1 MTASEVLPVI
11 LYILGAILL
20 VALIVLTIKLTITI
34 HKIDKVVDNITEKV
48 TALDGVFSVVN
59 AVSNKFTFITDKVV
73 NIIYSLI
80 EKITKRKEDWKM
92 SKKGLGKFVL
102 GTGIGAGLAL
112 LFAPKKGSDLRRDI
126 KRKFDEFM
134 KDVDKIE
141 IEDIKESFT
150 KKVDEIK
157 KELEDLDKE
166 KVEKIAKKKAKELQ
180 RKAEDLVDLAKEK
193 GTPVLEG
200 IADDLKH
207 KVICVCTEVINKLE
221 KGE

>member
-20 VALIVLTIKLTITI
+20 VALIVLTVKLTITI

-73 NIIYSLI
+73 EIIYSLI
-80 EKITKRKEDWKM
+80 ERITKRKEEWKM
-92 SKKGLGKFVL
+92 SKNGFGKFAL
-102 GTGIGAGLAL
+102 GAGIGAGLAL

-134 KDVDKIE
+134 TDVDKIE
-141 IEDIKESFT
+141 VEDIKESFT
-150 KKVDEIK
+150 EKVEDIK
-157 KELEDLDKE
+157 KELDDLDKE

-200 IADDLKH
+200 IAEDLKH

-221 KGE
+221 RGE

>member
-80 EKITKRKEDWKM
+80 EKIKKRMED
-92 SKKGLGKFVL
+92 
-102 GTGIGAGLAL
+102 
-112 LFAPKKGSDLRRDI
+112 
-126 KRKFDEFM
+126 
-134 KDVDKIE
+134 
-141 IEDIKESFT
+141 
-150 KKVDEIK
+150 
-157 KELEDLDKE
+157 
-166 KVEKIAKKKAKELQ
+166 
-180 RKAEDLVDLAKEK
+180 
-193 GTPVLEG
+193 
-200 IADDLKH
+200 
-207 KVICVCTEVINKLE
+207 
-221 KGE
+221 

>member
-48 TALDGVFSVVN
+48 TALDGLFSVVN

-102 GTGIGAGLAL
+102 GAGIGAGLAL

-193 GTPVLEG
+193 GTPALEG

>member
-92 SKKGLGKFVL
+92 SKKGLGTFVL
-102 GTGIGAGLAL
+102 GAGIGAGLAL

-207 KVICVCTEVINKLE
+207 KVICVCTEIINKLE

>member
-20 VALIVLTIKLTITI
+20 VTLIVLTVKLTITI

-73 NIIYSLI
+73 DIIYSLI
-80 EKITKRKEDWKM
+80 ERITKRKEEWKM
-92 SKKGLGKFVL
+92 SKNGFGKFAL
-102 GTGIGAGLAL
+102 GAGIGAGLAL

-134 KDVDKIE
+134 TDVDKIE
-141 IEDIKESFT
+141 VEDIKESFT
-150 KKVDEIK
+150 EKVEDIK
-157 KELEDLDKE
+157 KELDDLDKE

-200 IADDLKH
+200 IAEDLKH

-221 KGE
+221 RGE

>member
-20 VALIVLTIKLTITI
+20 VALIVLTVKLTITI
-34 HKIDKVVDNITEKV
+34 HNIDKFVDNITEKV

-59 AVSNKFTFITDKVV
+59 AVSNKFTFITDRVV

-92 SKKGLGKFVL
+92 SKNGFGKFAL
-102 GTGIGAGLAL
+102 GAGIGAGLAL

-134 KDVDKIE
+134 TDVDKIE
-141 IEDIKESFT
+141 VEDIKESFT
-150 KKVDEIK
+150 EKVDEIK

-221 KGE
+221 RGE